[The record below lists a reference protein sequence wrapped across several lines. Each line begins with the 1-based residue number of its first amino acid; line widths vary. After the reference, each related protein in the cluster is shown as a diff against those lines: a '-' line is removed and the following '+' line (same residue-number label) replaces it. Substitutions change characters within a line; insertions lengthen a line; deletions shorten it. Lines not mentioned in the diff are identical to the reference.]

1 MTSAASLLNAKRII
15 LRGEYSS
22 RDEGSKKGKEGKKK
36 QKDVFLLF
44 FALFAFFASPGAIRK
59 PNPQRNSDELRLC
72 GEDVNHRSF

>member
-22 RDEGSKKGKEGKKK
+22 RDEGSKKG
-36 QKDVFLLF
+36 
-44 FALFAFFASPGAIRK
+44 
-59 PNPQRNSDELRLC
+59 ELRLC